1 MATESVDTAMHPTPL
16 TGCQSPA
23 QPFPGNPGAGE
34 VSSVHHA
41 QLLRS
46 ELDEAL
52 RISGGHKLGKCERR
66 AIRQDCGESWPR
78 RDANHP
84 RLGKNNVFH
93 DVRCTRTPSKETKA
107 QANGVQRFRCVSAAR
122 RRRARGW

>member
-1 MATESVDTAMHPTPL
+1 MAAESVDTAMHPTPL
-16 TGCQSPA
+16 TGCQPPA

-52 RISGGHKLGKCERR
+52 RISRGHELGECEKR
-66 AIRQDCGESWPR
+66 AIRQDCDEFWPK
-78 RDANHP
+78 RDANYP
-84 RLGKNNVFH
+84 RLAKTGCF
-93 DVRCTRTPSKETKA
+93 TT
-107 QANGVQRFRCVSAAR
+107 
-122 RRRARGW
+122 